1 VSSEETHQRRHPQIV
16 PDDPWT
22 PVTYTQWTALRERY
36 PHPER
41 ILVAMRLAQDIAT
54 CEALLHG
61 RPVDPDRLDQ
71 EQLRWAKTRQLV
83 RLDLRAIDQ
92 LTAA

>member
-1 VSSEETHQRRHPQIV
+1 MAEATQQRRHPQTV
-16 PDDPWT
+16 PEDPWT
-22 PVTYTQWTALRERY
+22 PVTHEQWAVLRDRY

-41 ILVAMRLAQDIAT
+41 ILVAMRLAKDIHT

-61 RPVDPDRLDQ
+61 EPVDPDRLDK
-71 EQLRWAKTRQLV
+71 EQLKWAKNRQLV
-83 RLDLRAIDQ
+83 RLDLRAIDK

>member
-1 VSSEETHQRRHPQIV
+1 MAEATHQRRHPQTV

-22 PVTYTQWTALRERY
+22 PVTDAQWAVLRERW

-41 ILVAMRLAQDIAT
+41 IVVAMRLAKDIET

-61 RPVDPDRLDQ
+61 EPVDPDRLDKK
-71 EQLRWAKTRQLV
+71 QLKWAKRRKLV
-83 RLDLRAIDQ
+83 RLDLHAIDQ